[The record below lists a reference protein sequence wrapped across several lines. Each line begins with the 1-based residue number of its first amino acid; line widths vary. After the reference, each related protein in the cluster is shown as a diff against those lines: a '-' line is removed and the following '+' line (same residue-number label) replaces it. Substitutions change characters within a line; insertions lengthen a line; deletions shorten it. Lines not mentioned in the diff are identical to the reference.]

1 MRIEIG
7 LVEDVTVDMAS
18 VIKFKLEEALQPEMK
33 YSLAI
38 EITRK
43 DGKNILGFNVP
54 MFEDVQDVINFT
66 SNFSFLA
73 GQIVFQEL
81 TIARLTPKKE
91 NSENTEEK
99 V

>member
-7 LVEDVTVDMAS
+7 LVEEVTVDLAS
-18 VIKFKLEEALQPEMK
+18 VIKFKLEEALQPEIR
-33 YSLAI
+33 YSLAL

-54 MFEDVQDVINFT
+54 MFEDVQDVINFS

-81 TIARLTPKKE
+81 TIARLAPKKE
-91 NSENTEEK
+91 DPKDQKS
-99 V
+99 